1 MQKINYQKILD
12 ELIEKLQKENKIPKL
27 LLHSCCAPCSSYVLE
42 YLSKYFRITVLYY
55 NPNISIEEEYLHRIE
70 EQKRLISEMKTIN
83 EVDLNKIE
91 TSTSEIKNIVSS
103 NLEDQPDLQDILKE
117 IQKINKNI
125 GTVKS
130 QITKLSKEV
139 KEIAKQVK

>member
-1 MQKINYQKILD
+1 MGIHLEVQD
-12 ELIEKLQKENKIPKL
+12 EQEVIQLRSRELQLENTEKLENIMPI
-27 LLHSCCAPCSSYVLE
+27 VE
-42 YLSKYFRITVLYY
+42 
-55 NPNISIEEEYLHRIE
+55 
-70 EQKRLISEMKTIN
+70 TIN

-103 NLEDQPDLQDILKE
+103 NLEDQPDLQDILNE

-130 QITKLSKEV
+130 QITKLSKEI

>member
-1 MQKINYQKILD
+1 MGIHLEVQD
-12 ELIEKLQKENKIPKL
+12 EQEVIQLRSRELQLENTEKLENIMPI
-27 LLHSCCAPCSSYVLE
+27 VE
-42 YLSKYFRITVLYY
+42 
-55 NPNISIEEEYLHRIE
+55 
-70 EQKRLISEMKTIN
+70 TIN

-125 GTVKS
+125 STVKS

>member
-1 MQKINYQKILD
+1 MGIHLEVQD
-12 ELIEKLQKENKIPKL
+12 EQEVIQLRSRELQLENTEKLENIMPI
-27 LLHSCCAPCSSYVLE
+27 VE
-42 YLSKYFRITVLYY
+42 
-55 NPNISIEEEYLHRIE
+55 
-70 EQKRLISEMKTIN
+70 TIN

>member
-1 MQKINYQKILD
+1 MGIHLEVQD
-12 ELIEKLQKENKIPKL
+12 EQEVIQLRSRELQLENTEKLENIMPI
-27 LLHSCCAPCSSYVLE
+27 VE
-42 YLSKYFRITVLYY
+42 
-55 NPNISIEEEYLHRIE
+55 
-70 EQKRLISEMKTIN
+70 TIN

-103 NLEDQPDLQDILKE
+103 NLEDQPDLQDILNE

-125 GTVKS
+125 GTIKS

>member
-1 MQKINYQKILD
+1 MGIHLEVQD
-12 ELIEKLQKENKIPKL
+12 EQEVIQLRSRELQLENTEKLENIMPI
-27 LLHSCCAPCSSYVLE
+27 VE
-42 YLSKYFRITVLYY
+42 
-55 NPNISIEEEYLHRIE
+55 
-70 EQKRLISEMKTIN
+70 TIN

-91 TSTSEIKNIVSS
+91 TWTSEIKNIVSS

>member
-1 MQKINYQKILD
+1 MGIHLEVQNEQEVIQLRSR
-12 ELIEKLQKENKIPKL
+12 ELQLENTEKLENIMPI
-27 LLHSCCAPCSSYVLE
+27 VE
-42 YLSKYFRITVLYY
+42 
-55 NPNISIEEEYLHRIE
+55 
-70 EQKRLISEMKTIN
+70 TIN

-91 TSTSEIKNIVSS
+91 ASTSEIKNIVSN

-130 QITKLSKEV
+130 QVTKLSKEV

>member
-1 MQKINYQKILD
+1 MGIHLEVQDEQEVMQLRSR
-12 ELIEKLQKENKIPKL
+12 ELQLENTEKLENIIPI
-27 LLHSCCAPCSSYVLE
+27 VE
-42 YLSKYFRITVLYY
+42 
-55 NPNISIEEEYLHRIE
+55 
-70 EQKRLISEMKTIN
+70 TIN

-91 TSTSEIKNIVSS
+91 TSTSEIKNIVSN

>member
-1 MQKINYQKILD
+1 MGIHLEVQNEQEVIQLRSR
-12 ELIEKLQKENKIPKL
+12 ELQIENTEKLENIMPI
-27 LLHSCCAPCSSYVLE
+27 VE
-42 YLSKYFRITVLYY
+42 
-55 NPNISIEEEYLHRIE
+55 
-70 EQKRLISEMKTIN
+70 TIN

-91 TSTSEIKNIVSS
+91 ASTSEIKNIVSS

-130 QITKLSKEV
+130 QVTKLSKEV
-139 KEIAKQVK
+139 KEVAKQVK

>member
-1 MQKINYQKILD
+1 MGIHLEVQDEQEVMQLRSR
-12 ELIEKLQKENKIPKL
+12 ELQLENTEKLENIMPI
-27 LLHSCCAPCSSYVLE
+27 VE
-42 YLSKYFRITVLYY
+42 
-55 NPNISIEEEYLHRIE
+55 
-70 EQKRLISEMKTIN
+70 TIN

-103 NLEDQPDLQDILKE
+103 NLEDQPDLQDILNE

>member
-1 MQKINYQKILD
+1 MGIHLEVQNEQEVIQLRSR
-12 ELIEKLQKENKIPKL
+12 ELQLENTEKLENIMPI
-27 LLHSCCAPCSSYVLE
+27 VE
-42 YLSKYFRITVLYY
+42 
-55 NPNISIEEEYLHRIE
+55 
-70 EQKRLISEMKTIN
+70 TIN

-91 TSTSEIKNIVSS
+91 ASTSEIKNIVSS

-130 QITKLSKEV
+130 QVTKLSKEV
-139 KEIAKQVK
+139 KEVAKQVK

>member
-1 MQKINYQKILD
+1 MGIHLEVQNEQDVIQLRTR
-12 ELIEKLQKENKIPKL
+12 ELQLENTEKLENIMPI
-27 LLHSCCAPCSSYVLE
+27 VE
-42 YLSKYFRITVLYY
+42 
-55 NPNISIEEEYLHRIE
+55 
-70 EQKRLISEMKTIN
+70 TIN

-103 NLEDQPDLQDILKE
+103 NLEDQPDLQDILEE

>member
-1 MQKINYQKILD
+1 MGIHLEVQDEQEVMQLRSR
-12 ELIEKLQKENKIPKL
+12 ELQLENTEKLENIMPI
-27 LLHSCCAPCSSYVLE
+27 VE
-42 YLSKYFRITVLYY
+42 
-55 NPNISIEEEYLHRIE
+55 
-70 EQKRLISEMKTIN
+70 TIN

>member
-1 MQKINYQKILD
+1 MGIHLEVQD
-12 ELIEKLQKENKIPKL
+12 EQEVIQLRSRELQLENTEKLENIMPI
-27 LLHSCCAPCSSYVLE
+27 VE
-42 YLSKYFRITVLYY
+42 
-55 NPNISIEEEYLHRIE
+55 
-70 EQKRLISEMKTIN
+70 TIN

-91 TSTSEIKNIVSS
+91 TSTSEIKNIVSN

>member
-1 MQKINYQKILD
+1 MGIHLEVQNEQEVIQLRSR
-12 ELIEKLQKENKIPKL
+12 ELQLENTEKLENIMPI
-27 LLHSCCAPCSSYVLE
+27 VE
-42 YLSKYFRITVLYY
+42 
-55 NPNISIEEEYLHRIE
+55 
-70 EQKRLISEMKTIN
+70 TIN

-103 NLEDQPDLQDILKE
+103 NLEDQPDLQDILNE

>member
-1 MQKINYQKILD
+1 MGIHLEVQDEQEVMQLRSR
-12 ELIEKLQKENKIPKL
+12 ELQLKNTEKLENIMPI
-27 LLHSCCAPCSSYVLE
+27 VE
-42 YLSKYFRITVLYY
+42 
-55 NPNISIEEEYLHRIE
+55 
-70 EQKRLISEMKTIN
+70 TIN

-91 TSTSEIKNIVSS
+91 TSTSEIKNIVSN

-117 IQKINKNI
+117 IQKINKSI

>member
-1 MQKINYQKILD
+1 MGIHLEVQNEQEVIQLRSR
-12 ELIEKLQKENKIPKL
+12 ELQLENTEKLENIMPI
-27 LLHSCCAPCSSYVLE
+27 VE
-42 YLSKYFRITVLYY
+42 
-55 NPNISIEEEYLHRIE
+55 
-70 EQKRLISEMKTIN
+70 TIN

-103 NLEDQPDLQDILKE
+103 NLEDQPDLQDLLKG

-130 QITKLSKEV
+130 QVTKLSKEV

>member
-1 MQKINYQKILD
+1 MGIHLEVQD
-12 ELIEKLQKENKIPKL
+12 EQEVIQLRSRELQLENTEKLENIMPI
-27 LLHSCCAPCSSYVLE
+27 VE
-42 YLSKYFRITVLYY
+42 
-55 NPNISIEEEYLHRIE
+55 
-70 EQKRLISEMKTIN
+70 TIN

-91 TSTSEIKNIVSS
+91 TSTSEIKNIVSN

-130 QITKLSKEV
+130 QITKLSKEI

>member
-1 MQKINYQKILD
+1 MGIHLEVQD
-12 ELIEKLQKENKIPKL
+12 EQEVIQLRSRELQLENTEKLENIMPI
-27 LLHSCCAPCSSYVLE
+27 VE
-42 YLSKYFRITVLYY
+42 
-55 NPNISIEEEYLHRIE
+55 
-70 EQKRLISEMKTIN
+70 TIN

-130 QITKLSKEV
+130 QVTKLSKEV

>member
-1 MQKINYQKILD
+1 MGIHLEVQD
-12 ELIEKLQKENKIPKL
+12 EQEVIQLRSRELQLENTEKLENIMPI
-27 LLHSCCAPCSSYVLE
+27 VE
-42 YLSKYFRITVLYY
+42 
-55 NPNISIEEEYLHRIE
+55 
-70 EQKRLISEMKTIN
+70 TIN

-139 KEIAKQVK
+139 KEIAQQVK

>member
-1 MQKINYQKILD
+1 MGIHLEVQD
-12 ELIEKLQKENKIPKL
+12 EQEVIQLRSRELQLENTEKLENIMPI
-27 LLHSCCAPCSSYVLE
+27 VE
-42 YLSKYFRITVLYY
+42 
-55 NPNISIEEEYLHRIE
+55 
-70 EQKRLISEMKTIN
+70 TIN

-103 NLEDQPDLQDILKE
+103 NLEDQPDLQDILNE

-130 QITKLSKEV
+130 QVTKLSKEV

>member
-1 MQKINYQKILD
+1 MGIHLEVQNEQEVIQLRSR
-12 ELIEKLQKENKIPKL
+12 ELQLENTEKLENIMPI
-27 LLHSCCAPCSSYVLE
+27 VE
-42 YLSKYFRITVLYY
+42 
-55 NPNISIEEEYLHRIE
+55 
-70 EQKRLISEMKTIN
+70 TIN

-91 TSTSEIKNIVSS
+91 TSTSEIKNIVSN

>member
-1 MQKINYQKILD
+1 MGIHLEVQNEQDVIQLRSR
-12 ELIEKLQKENKIPKL
+12 ELQLENTEKLENIMPI
-27 LLHSCCAPCSSYVLE
+27 VE
-42 YLSKYFRITVLYY
+42 
-55 NPNISIEEEYLHRIE
+55 
-70 EQKRLISEMKTIN
+70 TIN

-103 NLEDQPDLQDILKE
+103 NLEDQPDLQDILEE

>member
-1 MQKINYQKILD
+1 MGIHLEVQNEQEVIQLRSR
-12 ELIEKLQKENKIPKL
+12 ELQLENTEKLENIMPI
-27 LLHSCCAPCSSYVLE
+27 VE
-42 YLSKYFRITVLYY
+42 
-55 NPNISIEEEYLHRIE
+55 
-70 EQKRLISEMKTIN
+70 TIN

>member
-1 MQKINYQKILD
+1 MGIHLEVQNEQEVIQLRSR
-12 ELIEKLQKENKIPKL
+12 ELQLENTEKLENIMPI
-27 LLHSCCAPCSSYVLE
+27 VE
-42 YLSKYFRITVLYY
+42 
-55 NPNISIEEEYLHRIE
+55 
-70 EQKRLISEMKTIN
+70 TIN

-130 QITKLSKEV
+130 QVAKLSKEV

>member
-1 MQKINYQKILD
+1 MGIHLEVQNEQEVIQLRSR
-12 ELIEKLQKENKIPKL
+12 ELQLENTEKLENIMPI
-27 LLHSCCAPCSSYVLE
+27 VE
-42 YLSKYFRITVLYY
+42 
-55 NPNISIEEEYLHRIE
+55 
-70 EQKRLISEMKTIN
+70 TIN

-91 TSTSEIKNIVSS
+91 TSTSEIKDIVSS
-103 NLEDQPDLQDILKE
+103 NLEDQPDLQDILNE

>member
-1 MQKINYQKILD
+1 MGIHLEVQNEQEVIQLRSR
-12 ELIEKLQKENKIPKL
+12 ELQLENTEKLENIMPI
-27 LLHSCCAPCSSYVLE
+27 VE
-42 YLSKYFRITVLYY
+42 
-55 NPNISIEEEYLHRIE
+55 
-70 EQKRLISEMKTIN
+70 TIN

-130 QITKLSKEV
+130 QITKLSKEI

>member
-1 MQKINYQKILD
+1 MGIHLEVQNEQEVIQLRSR
-12 ELIEKLQKENKIPKL
+12 ELQLENTEKLENIMPI
-27 LLHSCCAPCSSYVLE
+27 VE
-42 YLSKYFRITVLYY
+42 
-55 NPNISIEEEYLHRIE
+55 
-70 EQKRLISEMKTIN
+70 TIN
-83 EVDLNKIE
+83 EVDLNQIE

-103 NLEDQPDLQDILKE
+103 NLEDQPDLQDILEE

>member
-1 MQKINYQKILD
+1 MGIHLEVQD
-12 ELIEKLQKENKIPKL
+12 EQEVIQLRSRELQLENTEKLENIMPI
-27 LLHSCCAPCSSYVLE
+27 VE
-42 YLSKYFRITVLYY
+42 
-55 NPNISIEEEYLHRIE
+55 
-70 EQKRLISEMKTIN
+70 TIN

-91 TSTSEIKNIVSS
+91 ASTSEIKNIVSS
-103 NLEDQPDLQDILKE
+103 NLEDQPDLQDILNE

-130 QITKLSKEV
+130 QITKLSKEI

>member
-1 MQKINYQKILD
+1 MGIHLEVQNEQEVIQLRSR
-12 ELIEKLQKENKIPKL
+12 ELQLENTEKLENIMPI
-27 LLHSCCAPCSSYVLE
+27 VE
-42 YLSKYFRITVLYY
+42 
-55 NPNISIEEEYLHRIE
+55 
-70 EQKRLISEMKTIN
+70 TIN

-103 NLEDQPDLQDILKE
+103 NLEDQPDLQDILEE

>member
-1 MQKINYQKILD
+1 MGIHLEVQDEQEVMQLRSR
-12 ELIEKLQKENKIPKL
+12 ELQLENTEKLENIMPI
-27 LLHSCCAPCSSYVLE
+27 VE
-42 YLSKYFRITVLYY
+42 
-55 NPNISIEEEYLHRIE
+55 
-70 EQKRLISEMKTIN
+70 TIN

-91 TSTSEIKNIVSS
+91 TSTSEIKNIVSN

>member
-1 MQKINYQKILD
+1 MGIHLEVQNEQEVIQLRSR
-12 ELIEKLQKENKIPKL
+12 ELQLENTEKLENIMPI
-27 LLHSCCAPCSSYVLE
+27 VE
-42 YLSKYFRITVLYY
+42 
-55 NPNISIEEEYLHRIE
+55 
-70 EQKRLISEMKTIN
+70 TIN

-91 TSTSEIKNIVSS
+91 ASTSEIKNIVSS

-130 QITKLSKEV
+130 QVTKLSKEV

>member
-1 MQKINYQKILD
+1 MGIHLEVQD
-12 ELIEKLQKENKIPKL
+12 EQEVIQLRSRELQLENTEKLENIMPI
-27 LLHSCCAPCSSYVLE
+27 VE
-42 YLSKYFRITVLYY
+42 
-55 NPNISIEEEYLHRIE
+55 
-70 EQKRLISEMKTIN
+70 TIN

-91 TSTSEIKNIVSS
+91 TSTSEIKNIVSN
-103 NLEDQPDLQDILKE
+103 NLEDQPDLQDILNE